1 MHSKKWEET
10 LATSTSH
17 FLRPP
22 VVYKINQIINL
33 KHNLIN
39 MEERKLNEKESL
51 ELIAQMIQN
60 SKKNLQVGRG
70 NQFIL
75 WGWLGAITS
84 LAVMGMLMWT
94 KNPAWNWLW
103 FAIPVIG
110 WPTMM
115 WQMKKEKKPVV
126 TFTDKVLKAVWMSIG
141 SIGMLGTFL
150 MAIYAKNMMLMLPG
164 VSILIAIGVFITGAI
179 LDDRALKTR
188 TFGALLLI
196 MMASCHIVFMQDD
209 FYWYYITFSLGFIVM
224 LVMPGYHLN
233 KEAKK
238 HVQRT

>member
-1 MHSKKWEET
+1 
-10 LATSTSH
+10 
-17 FLRPP
+17 
-22 VVYKINQIINL
+22 
-33 KHNLIN
+33 

-84 LAVMGMLMWT
+84 LAVMGMLMLT
-94 KNPAWNWLW
+94 NNPMWNWLW

-110 WPTMM
+110 WPLMM
-115 WQMKKEKKPVV
+115 WQMKKEEKPIV
-126 TFTDKVLKAVWMSIG
+126 TFTDKALRAVWMSIG
-141 SIGMLGTFL
+141 GIGITGLL
-150 MAIYAKNMMLMLPG
+150 LLAIYAKNMMLMLPG
-164 VSILIAIGVFITGAI
+164 ASILMAIGVFITGAI
-179 LDDRALKTR
+179 LDDRKTK
-188 TFGALLLI
+188 TSAFSTLFVI
-196 MMASCHIVFMQDD
+196 MMASCHIVFMKDD
-209 FYWYYITFSLGFIVM
+209 FYWYYITFALGFIGI

>member
-1 MHSKKWEET
+1 
-10 LATSTSH
+10 
-17 FLRPP
+17 
-22 VVYKINQIINL
+22 
-33 KHNLIN
+33 
-39 MEERKLNEKESL
+39 MEERRLNEKESL

-94 KNPAWNWLW
+94 NNPMWNWLW

-115 WQMKKEKKPVV
+115 WQMKKEEKPVI
-126 TFTDKVLKAVWMSIG
+126 TFIDKVMKAVWTTIG
-141 SIGMLGTFL
+141 SIGMLSILLMAYVAHNTHLIIPCTILLIGIGSAISGAVLDNKRIQSWASGTFGFV
-150 MAIYAKNMMLMLPG
+150 MI
-164 VSILIAIGVFITGAI
+164 VSLRIAFDETNPIWNHIIFSIAFIG
-179 LDDRALKTR
+179 
-188 TFGALLLI
+188 LLVI
-196 MMASCHIVFMQDD
+196 
-209 FYWYYITFSLGFIVM
+209 
-224 LVMPGYHLN
+224 PGYILN

>member
-1 MHSKKWEET
+1 
-10 LATSTSH
+10 
-17 FLRPP
+17 
-22 VVYKINQIINL
+22 
-33 KHNLIN
+33 

-84 LAVMGMLMWT
+84 LVVMGMLMWT
-94 KNPAWNWLW
+94 KNPMWNWLW

-110 WPTMM
+110 WPVMM
-115 WQMKKEKKPVV
+115 WQMKKEKKPVM

-238 HVQRT
+238 HVQGT

>member
-1 MHSKKWEET
+1 
-10 LATSTSH
+10 
-17 FLRPP
+17 
-22 VVYKINQIINL
+22 
-33 KHNLIN
+33 

-51 ELIAQMIQN
+51 ELITQMIQN

-94 KNPAWNWLW
+94 KNPMWNWLW

-110 WPTMM
+110 WPVMM
-115 WQMKKEKKPVV
+115 WQLKKAEKPVV

-141 SIGMLGTFL
+141 SVGMAGIFL

-164 VSILIAIGVFITGAI
+164 ACILMAIGVFITGVV
-179 LDDRALKTR
+179 LDDPKTKASAWS
-188 TFGALLLI
+188 TLFVI
-196 MMASCHIVFMQDD
+196 MMASCHIVFMKDH
-209 FYWYYITFSLGFIVM
+209 FMWYYIVFSLGFIGM
-224 LVMPGYHLN
+224 LVVPGYHLN

-238 HVQRT
+238 HVQGA

>member
-1 MHSKKWEET
+1 
-10 LATSTSH
+10 
-17 FLRPP
+17 
-22 VVYKINQIINL
+22 
-33 KHNLIN
+33 

-84 LAVMGMLMWT
+84 LVVMGMLMWT

-115 WQMKKEKKPVV
+115 WQMKKEEKPVV
-126 TFTDKVLKAVWMSIG
+126 TFTDKVLKSVWMSIG

-238 HVQRT
+238 HVQGT

>member
-1 MHSKKWEET
+1 
-10 LATSTSH
+10 
-17 FLRPP
+17 
-22 VVYKINQIINL
+22 
-33 KHNLIN
+33 

-84 LAVMGMLMWT
+84 LVVMGMLMWT

-103 FAIPVIG
+103 FAIPIIG

-115 WQMKKEKKPVV
+115 WQMKQEKKPVV

-209 FYWYYITFSLGFIVM
+209 FYWYYTTFSLGFIVM

-238 HVQRT
+238 HVQGA

>member
-1 MHSKKWEET
+1 M
-10 LATSTSH
+10 
-17 FLRPP
+17 
-22 VVYKINQIINL
+22 VYKINQINNL
-33 KHNLIN
+33 KHNID

-51 ELIAQMIQN
+51 ELITQMIQN

-103 FAIPVIG
+103 VAIPVIG
-110 WPTMM
+110 WPIMM
-115 WQMKKEKKPVV
+115 WQLKKAEKPVV

-141 SIGMLGTFL
+141 SVGMLGIFL

-164 VSILIAIGVFITGAI
+164 ACILMAIGVFITGTV
-179 LDDRALKTR
+179 LDDSKTK
-188 TFGALLLI
+188 TSAWCTIFVI
-196 MMASCHIVFMQDD
+196 MMASCHIVFMKDH
-209 FYWYYITFSLGFIVM
+209 FMWYYIVFALGFIGM
-224 LVMPGYHLN
+224 LVVPGYHLN
-233 KEAKK
+233 KEARK
-238 HVQRT
+238 HVQGA

>member
-1 MHSKKWEET
+1 
-10 LATSTSH
+10 
-17 FLRPP
+17 
-22 VVYKINQIINL
+22 
-33 KHNLIN
+33 

-84 LAVMGMLMWT
+84 LVVMGMLMLT
-94 KNPAWNWLW
+94 NNPMWNWLW
-103 FAIPVIG
+103 FAIPIIG
-110 WPTMM
+110 WPVMM
-115 WQMKKEKKPVV
+115 WQMKKETKPVV
-126 TFTDKVLKAVWMSIG
+126 TFTDKMLKSVWISIG
-141 SIGMLGTFL
+141 GIGMTGLLLLAF
-150 MAIYAKNMMLMLPG
+150 YAKNMMLMLPG
-164 VSILIAIGVFITGAI
+164 ACILMAIGVFITGAI
-179 LDDRALKTR
+179 FDDRSLQIR
-188 TFGALLLI
+188 TFSALLLI
-196 MMASCHIVFMQDD
+196 MMASCHIVFMKDD

-238 HVQRT
+238 HVQRA

>member
-1 MHSKKWEET
+1 
-10 LATSTSH
+10 
-17 FLRPP
+17 
-22 VVYKINQIINL
+22 
-33 KHNLIN
+33 
-39 MEERKLNEKESL
+39 MEERQLNEKESL

-84 LAVMGMLMWT
+84 LAVMGMLMLT
-94 KNPAWNWLW
+94 NNQMWNWLW

-110 WPTMM
+110 WPLMI
-115 WQMKKEKKPVV
+115 WQLKKEEKPVV

-141 SIGMLGTFL
+141 GIGMTGLFL
-150 MAIYAKNMMLMLPG
+150 LAIYAKNMMLMLPG
-164 VSILIAIGVFITGAI
+164 ACILMAIGVFITGAI
-179 LDDRALKTR
+179 LNDRALQIR
-188 TFGALLLI
+188 TFSALFLI
-196 MMASCHIVFMQDD
+196 MMASCHIVFMKDD

>member
-1 MHSKKWEET
+1 
-10 LATSTSH
+10 
-17 FLRPP
+17 
-22 VVYKINQIINL
+22 
-33 KHNLIN
+33 

-84 LAVMGMLMWT
+84 LVVMGMLMWT

-238 HVQRT
+238 HVQGA

>member
-1 MHSKKWEET
+1 
-10 LATSTSH
+10 
-17 FLRPP
+17 
-22 VVYKINQIINL
+22 
-33 KHNLIN
+33 

>member
-1 MHSKKWEET
+1 
-10 LATSTSH
+10 
-17 FLRPP
+17 
-22 VVYKINQIINL
+22 
-33 KHNLIN
+33 

-51 ELIAQMIQN
+51 ELIAQLIQN

-84 LAVMGMLMWT
+84 LAVMAMLMWT

-110 WPTMM
+110 WPLMM
-115 WQMKKEKKPVV
+115 WQMKKEEKPVV

-188 TFGALLLI
+188 TIGALLLI

>member
-1 MHSKKWEET
+1 
-10 LATSTSH
+10 
-17 FLRPP
+17 
-22 VVYKINQIINL
+22 
-33 KHNLIN
+33 

-84 LAVMGMLMWT
+84 LAVMGMLMLT
-94 KNPAWNWLW
+94 NNPMWNWLW

-110 WPTMM
+110 WPLMM
-115 WQMKKEKKPVV
+115 WQMRKEEKPVI
-126 TFTDKVLKAVWMSIG
+126 TFTDKVLKSVWLSIG
-141 SIGMLGTFL
+141 AIGMTGLLL
-150 MAIYAKNMMLMLPG
+150 MGLYAKNMMLMLPG
-164 VSILIAIGVFITGAI
+164 ACILIAIGVFITATI
-179 LDDRALKTR
+179 LDNRTLRIR
-188 TFGALLLI
+188 TFSSLLLM
-196 MMASCHIVFMQDD
+196 MMASCHIVFMKED

>member
-1 MHSKKWEET
+1 
-10 LATSTSH
+10 
-17 FLRPP
+17 
-22 VVYKINQIINL
+22 
-33 KHNLIN
+33 

-84 LAVMGMLMWT
+84 LVVMGMLMLT
-94 KNPAWNWLW
+94 NNPMWNWLW

-115 WQMKKEKKPVV
+115 WQLKKEEKPVV

-141 SIGMLGTFL
+141 SIGMLGIFL

-164 VSILIAIGVFITGAI
+164 VCLLMAIGVFITGAV
-179 LDDRALKTR
+179 LNDRTLKIYAFSALCIVMAASSYIATGNDN
-188 TFGALLLI
+188 TILLLDY
-196 MMASCHIVFMQDD
+196 IV
-209 FYWYYITFSLGFIVM
+209 FSLGFIWM
-224 LVMPGYHLN
+224 LVIPGYHLN
-233 KEAKK
+233 KEAKR

>member
-1 MHSKKWEET
+1 
-10 LATSTSH
+10 
-17 FLRPP
+17 
-22 VVYKINQIINL
+22 
-33 KHNLIN
+33 

-84 LAVMGMLMWT
+84 LVVMGMLMWT

-115 WQMKKEKKPVV
+115 WQLKKEEKPVV

-238 HVQRT
+238 HVQGA

>member
-1 MHSKKWEET
+1 
-10 LATSTSH
+10 
-17 FLRPP
+17 
-22 VVYKINQIINL
+22 
-33 KHNLIN
+33 

-84 LAVMGMLMWT
+84 LAVMVMLMWT

-115 WQMKKEKKPVV
+115 WQLKKEEKPVV

>member
-1 MHSKKWEET
+1 
-10 LATSTSH
+10 
-17 FLRPP
+17 
-22 VVYKINQIINL
+22 
-33 KHNLIN
+33 

-84 LAVMGMLMWT
+84 LAVMVMLMWT

-115 WQMKKEKKPVV
+115 WQMKKEEKPVV

>member
-1 MHSKKWEET
+1 
-10 LATSTSH
+10 
-17 FLRPP
+17 
-22 VVYKINQIINL
+22 
-33 KHNLIN
+33 

-60 SKKNLQVGRG
+60 SKKNLQMGRG
-70 NQFIL
+70 KQFIL

-84 LAVMGMLMWT
+84 LVVMGMLMWT

-115 WQMKKEKKPVV
+115 WQMKKEEKPVV
-126 TFTDKVLKAVWMSIG
+126 TFTDKVLKSVWMSIG

-238 HVQRT
+238 HVQGA

>member
-1 MHSKKWEET
+1 
-10 LATSTSH
+10 
-17 FLRPP
+17 
-22 VVYKINQIINL
+22 
-33 KHNLIN
+33 

-84 LAVMGMLMWT
+84 LVVMGMLMWT

-224 LVMPGYHLN
+224 LVIPGYHLN

-238 HVQRT
+238 HVQGA

>member
-1 MHSKKWEET
+1 
-10 LATSTSH
+10 
-17 FLRPP
+17 
-22 VVYKINQIINL
+22 
-33 KHNLIN
+33 
-39 MEERKLNEKESL
+39 MEESKLNEKESL

-84 LAVMGMLMWT
+84 LVVMGMLMWT
-94 KNPAWNWLW
+94 KNPMWNWLW

-115 WQMKKEKKPVV
+115 WQMKKEEKPVV

-150 MAIYAKNMMLMLPG
+150 MAIYARNMMLMLPG
-164 VSILIAIGVFITGAI
+164 VSILIAIGVFITGAV

>member
-1 MHSKKWEET
+1 
-10 LATSTSH
+10 
-17 FLRPP
+17 
-22 VVYKINQIINL
+22 
-33 KHNLIN
+33 

-84 LAVMGMLMWT
+84 LAVMVMLMWT

-103 FAIPVIG
+103 FAIPAIG

-115 WQMKKEKKPVV
+115 WQLKKEEKPVV

-238 HVQRT
+238 HVQGT

>member
-1 MHSKKWEET
+1 
-10 LATSTSH
+10 
-17 FLRPP
+17 
-22 VVYKINQIINL
+22 
-33 KHNLIN
+33 

-84 LAVMGMLMWT
+84 LVVMGMLMWT

-115 WQMKKEKKPVV
+115 WQLKKEEKPVV

-188 TFGALLLI
+188 TFGALILI

-224 LVMPGYHLN
+224 LVIPGYHLN

>member
-1 MHSKKWEET
+1 
-10 LATSTSH
+10 
-17 FLRPP
+17 
-22 VVYKINQIINL
+22 
-33 KHNLIN
+33 

-84 LAVMGMLMWT
+84 LVVMGMLMWT
-94 KNPAWNWLW
+94 KNPIWNWLW

-110 WPTMM
+110 WPVML
-115 WQMKKEKKPVV
+115 WQMKKEEKPVV

-179 LDDRALKTR
+179 LDDRVLKTR

-196 MMASCHIVFMQDD
+196 MMASCHIVFMQDG

-238 HVQRT
+238 HVQGA

>member
-1 MHSKKWEET
+1 
-10 LATSTSH
+10 
-17 FLRPP
+17 
-22 VVYKINQIINL
+22 
-33 KHNLIN
+33 

-84 LAVMGMLMWT
+84 LVVMGMLMWT
-94 KNPAWNWLW
+94 KNPMWNWLW

-110 WPTMM
+110 WPVMM

-238 HVQRT
+238 HVQGI